1 MAATRHP
8 AAAAEPTGHDLDDL
22 EQTVTDL
29 LRVFARFV
37 LRQSTSTGAATFGDL
52 LCDEFRAATREE
64 ATRLATWLES
74 HP

>member
-1 MAATRHP
+1 MAATRTQP
-8 AAAAEPTGHDLDDL
+8 APEVTGHDLDDL

-37 LRQSTSTGAATFGDL
+37 IRQSTSAGKATFADL

-64 ATRLATWLES
+64 ATRLATWLET